1 MLKEVLV
8 VEGKMD
14 TVAIRRALEA
24 DTIETGGFT
33 LAPYTLRQ
41 IEAAYKKR
49 GIIILTDPDGA
60 GERIRRFLTERFPEA
75 GQAFIPK
82 IQATANNDVG
92 VEQAQPE
99 AILAALAK
107 VRHHDYRPQGEFT
120 HMDLFRYALNGS
132 PQAAARRDALG
143 AELGIGYGNAKR
155 FLERLNHYGVTR
167 EEFLA
172 ALAKLDNIGEWN
184 VEKPVIASPQ
194 VTQHIL
200 NRFKLRADK
209 KLGQNFLIDEQVV
222 RQIVAAAEL
231 SEADTVLEVGP
242 GIGTLTQGLAE
253 SKAQVVAVELD
264 TRLLPVLATTLE
276 GYDNVRVV
284 HGDILKVNIMEE
296 VGVPNFKVCANLPY
310 YITTPIIFALLE
322 KRLPMERLVAMVQ
335 KEVAER
341 MAAQPGGKDYGALS
355 VAIQYYTE
363 PEIAFIVPPT
373 SFIPA
378 PAVDSAVI
386 VCKRREKPPVEVCD
400 EALFFRVVKAAFS
413 LRRKM
418 LSNSLKNMGIKSEQV
433 AKWLELAGVDGKRRA
448 ETLSL
453 EDFAKLTNSFNE
465 AVK

>member
-1 MLKEVLV
+1 
-8 VEGKMD
+8 MD
-14 TVAIRRALEA
+14 
-24 DTIETGGFT
+24 
-33 LAPYTLRQ
+33 
-41 IEAAYKKR
+41 
-49 GIIILTDPDGA
+49 
-60 GERIRRFLTERFPEA
+60 
-75 GQAFIPK
+75 
-82 IQATANNDVG
+82 
-92 VEQAQPE
+92 
-99 AILAALAK
+99 
-107 VRHHDYRPQGEFT
+107 
-120 HMDLFRYALNGS
+120 
-132 PQAAARRDALG
+132 
-143 AELGIGYGNAKR
+143 
-155 FLERLNHYGVTR
+155 
-167 EEFLA
+167 
-172 ALAKLDNIGEWN
+172 
-184 VEKPVIASPQ
+184 KPIIASPQ

-209 KLGQNFLIDEQVV
+209 KLGQNFLIDENVV
-222 RQIVAAAEL
+222 HQIVAAAEL

-253 SKAQVVAVELD
+253 SKARVVAVELD
-264 TRLLPVLATTLE
+264 TRLLPVLATTLN

-296 VGVPNFKVCANLPY
+296 VGAPSFKVCANLPY

-341 MAAQPGGKDYGALS
+341 MAAQPGGKEYGALS

-363 PEIAFIVPPT
+363 PEIAFLVPPT

-378 PAVDSAVI
+378 PAVESAVI

-400 EALFFRVVKAAFS
+400 EGLFFRVVKAAFS

>member
-1 MLKEVLV
+1 M
-8 VEGKMD
+8 
-14 TVAIRRALEA
+14 
-24 DTIETGGFT
+24 
-33 LAPYTLRQ
+33 
-41 IEAAYKKR
+41 
-49 GIIILTDPDGA
+49 
-60 GERIRRFLTERFPEA
+60 
-75 GQAFIPK
+75 
-82 IQATANNDVG
+82 
-92 VEQAQPE
+92 
-99 AILAALAK
+99 
-107 VRHHDYRPQGEFT
+107 
-120 HMDLFRYALNGS
+120 
-132 PQAAARRDALG
+132 
-143 AELGIGYGNAKR
+143 
-155 FLERLNHYGVTR
+155 
-167 EEFLA
+167 
-172 ALAKLDNIGEWN
+172 
-184 VEKPVIASPQ
+184 EKPVIASPQ

-231 SEADTVLEVGP
+231 SEEDTVLEVGP

-264 TRLLPVLATTLE
+264 TRLLRVLATTLE

>member
-1 MLKEVLV
+1 
-8 VEGKMD
+8 MD
-14 TVAIRRALEA
+14 
-24 DTIETGGFT
+24 
-33 LAPYTLRQ
+33 
-41 IEAAYKKR
+41 
-49 GIIILTDPDGA
+49 
-60 GERIRRFLTERFPEA
+60 
-75 GQAFIPK
+75 
-82 IQATANNDVG
+82 
-92 VEQAQPE
+92 
-99 AILAALAK
+99 
-107 VRHHDYRPQGEFT
+107 
-120 HMDLFRYALNGS
+120 
-132 PQAAARRDALG
+132 
-143 AELGIGYGNAKR
+143 
-155 FLERLNHYGVTR
+155 
-167 EEFLA
+167 
-172 ALAKLDNIGEWN
+172 
-184 VEKPVIASPQ
+184 KPIIASPQ

-209 KLGQNFLIDEQVV
+209 KLGQNFLIDENVV
-222 RQIVAAAEL
+222 RQIVEAAEL

-253 SKAQVVAVELD
+253 SKAKVVAVELD

-296 VGVPNFKVCANLPY
+296 VGAPSFKVCANLPY

-341 MAAQPGGKDYGALS
+341 MAAQPGGKEYGALS

-363 PEIAFIVPPT
+363 PEIAFIVPPA

-400 EALFFRVVKAAFS
+400 EVLFFRVVKAAFS

-418 LSNSLKNMGIKSEQV
+418 LSNSLKNMGIKGEQV

>member
-1 MLKEVLV
+1 
-8 VEGKMD
+8 MD
-14 TVAIRRALEA
+14 
-24 DTIETGGFT
+24 
-33 LAPYTLRQ
+33 
-41 IEAAYKKR
+41 
-49 GIIILTDPDGA
+49 
-60 GERIRRFLTERFPEA
+60 
-75 GQAFIPK
+75 
-82 IQATANNDVG
+82 
-92 VEQAQPE
+92 
-99 AILAALAK
+99 
-107 VRHHDYRPQGEFT
+107 
-120 HMDLFRYALNGS
+120 
-132 PQAAARRDALG
+132 
-143 AELGIGYGNAKR
+143 
-155 FLERLNHYGVTR
+155 
-167 EEFLA
+167 
-172 ALAKLDNIGEWN
+172 
-184 VEKPVIASPQ
+184 KPIIASPQ

-209 KLGQNFLIDEQVV
+209 KLGQNFLIDENVV
-222 RQIVAAAEL
+222 HQIVAAAEL

-253 SKAQVVAVELD
+253 SKARVVAVELD
-264 TRLLPVLATTLE
+264 TRLLPVLATTLN

-296 VGVPNFKVCANLPY
+296 VGAPSFKVCANLPY

-341 MAAQPGGKDYGALS
+341 MAAQPGGKEYGALS

-363 PEIAFIVPPT
+363 PKIAFIVPPT

-400 EALFFRVVKAAFS
+400 EGLFFRVVKAAFS

-418 LSNSLKNMGIKSEQV
+418 LSNSLKNMGIKAEQV

>member
-1 MLKEVLV
+1 
-8 VEGKMD
+8 MD
-14 TVAIRRALEA
+14 
-24 DTIETGGFT
+24 
-33 LAPYTLRQ
+33 
-41 IEAAYKKR
+41 
-49 GIIILTDPDGA
+49 
-60 GERIRRFLTERFPEA
+60 
-75 GQAFIPK
+75 
-82 IQATANNDVG
+82 
-92 VEQAQPE
+92 
-99 AILAALAK
+99 
-107 VRHHDYRPQGEFT
+107 
-120 HMDLFRYALNGS
+120 
-132 PQAAARRDALG
+132 
-143 AELGIGYGNAKR
+143 
-155 FLERLNHYGVTR
+155 
-167 EEFLA
+167 
-172 ALAKLDNIGEWN
+172 
-184 VEKPVIASPQ
+184 KPIIASPQ
-194 VTQHIL
+194 ETQHIL
-200 NRFKLRADK
+200 NRFKPRADK
-209 KLGQNFLIDEQVV
+209 KLGQNFLIDENVV

-253 SKAQVVAVELD
+253 SKARVVAVELD
-264 TRLLPVLATTLE
+264 TRLLPVLATTLN

-296 VGVPNFKVCANLPY
+296 VGAPSFKVCANLPY

-341 MAAQPGGKDYGALS
+341 MAAQPGGKEYGALS

-386 VCKRREKPPVEVCD
+386 VCKRRSKPPVEVCD

-418 LSNSLKNMGIKSEQV
+418 LSNSLKNMGIKGEQV

>member
-1 MLKEVLV
+1 
-8 VEGKMD
+8 MD
-14 TVAIRRALEA
+14 
-24 DTIETGGFT
+24 
-33 LAPYTLRQ
+33 
-41 IEAAYKKR
+41 
-49 GIIILTDPDGA
+49 
-60 GERIRRFLTERFPEA
+60 
-75 GQAFIPK
+75 
-82 IQATANNDVG
+82 
-92 VEQAQPE
+92 
-99 AILAALAK
+99 
-107 VRHHDYRPQGEFT
+107 
-120 HMDLFRYALNGS
+120 
-132 PQAAARRDALG
+132 
-143 AELGIGYGNAKR
+143 
-155 FLERLNHYGVTR
+155 
-167 EEFLA
+167 
-172 ALAKLDNIGEWN
+172 
-184 VEKPVIASPQ
+184 KPIIASPQ

-209 KLGQNFLIDEQVV
+209 KLGQNFLIDENVV
-222 RQIVAAAEL
+222 HQIVAAAEL

-253 SKAQVVAVELD
+253 SKARVVAVELD
-264 TRLLPVLATTLE
+264 TRLLPVLATTLN

-296 VGVPNFKVCANLPY
+296 VGAPSFKVCANLPY

-341 MAAQPGGKDYGALS
+341 MAAQPGGKEYGALS

-363 PEIAFIVPPT
+363 PKIAFVVPPT

-400 EALFFRVVKAAFS
+400 EGLFFRVVKAAFS

>member
-1 MLKEVLV
+1 
-8 VEGKMD
+8 MD
-14 TVAIRRALEA
+14 
-24 DTIETGGFT
+24 
-33 LAPYTLRQ
+33 
-41 IEAAYKKR
+41 
-49 GIIILTDPDGA
+49 
-60 GERIRRFLTERFPEA
+60 
-75 GQAFIPK
+75 
-82 IQATANNDVG
+82 
-92 VEQAQPE
+92 
-99 AILAALAK
+99 
-107 VRHHDYRPQGEFT
+107 
-120 HMDLFRYALNGS
+120 
-132 PQAAARRDALG
+132 
-143 AELGIGYGNAKR
+143 
-155 FLERLNHYGVTR
+155 
-167 EEFLA
+167 
-172 ALAKLDNIGEWN
+172 
-184 VEKPVIASPQ
+184 KPIIASPQ

-209 KLGQNFLIDEQVV
+209 KLGQNFLIDENVV
-222 RQIVAAAEL
+222 HQIVAAAEL

-253 SKAQVVAVELD
+253 SKARVVAVELD
-264 TRLLPVLATTLE
+264 TRLLPVLATTLN

-296 VGVPNFKVCANLPY
+296 VGAPSFKVCANLPY

-341 MAAQPGGKDYGALS
+341 MAAQPGGKEYGALS

-363 PEIAFIVPPT
+363 PKIAFIVPPT

-400 EALFFRVVKAAFS
+400 EGLFFRVVKAAFS

-453 EDFAKLTNSFNE
+453 EDFAKLTNNFNE

>member
-1 MLKEVLV
+1 
-8 VEGKMD
+8 MD
-14 TVAIRRALEA
+14 
-24 DTIETGGFT
+24 
-33 LAPYTLRQ
+33 
-41 IEAAYKKR
+41 
-49 GIIILTDPDGA
+49 
-60 GERIRRFLTERFPEA
+60 
-75 GQAFIPK
+75 
-82 IQATANNDVG
+82 
-92 VEQAQPE
+92 
-99 AILAALAK
+99 
-107 VRHHDYRPQGEFT
+107 
-120 HMDLFRYALNGS
+120 
-132 PQAAARRDALG
+132 
-143 AELGIGYGNAKR
+143 
-155 FLERLNHYGVTR
+155 
-167 EEFLA
+167 
-172 ALAKLDNIGEWN
+172 
-184 VEKPVIASPQ
+184 KPIIASPQ

-209 KLGQNFLIDEQVV
+209 KLGQNFLIDENVV
-222 RQIVAAAEL
+222 RQIVEAAEL

-253 SKAQVVAVELD
+253 SKAKVVAVELD

-296 VGVPNFKVCANLPY
+296 VGAPEFKVCANLPY

-386 VCKRREKPPVEVCD
+386 VCKRRSKPPVEVCD

-418 LSNSLKNMGIKSEQV
+418 LSNSLKNMGIKGEQV

-465 AVK
+465 AIK

>member
-1 MLKEVLV
+1 
-8 VEGKMD
+8 MD
-14 TVAIRRALEA
+14 
-24 DTIETGGFT
+24 
-33 LAPYTLRQ
+33 
-41 IEAAYKKR
+41 
-49 GIIILTDPDGA
+49 
-60 GERIRRFLTERFPEA
+60 
-75 GQAFIPK
+75 
-82 IQATANNDVG
+82 
-92 VEQAQPE
+92 
-99 AILAALAK
+99 
-107 VRHHDYRPQGEFT
+107 
-120 HMDLFRYALNGS
+120 
-132 PQAAARRDALG
+132 
-143 AELGIGYGNAKR
+143 
-155 FLERLNHYGVTR
+155 
-167 EEFLA
+167 
-172 ALAKLDNIGEWN
+172 
-184 VEKPVIASPQ
+184 KPIIASPQ

-209 KLGQNFLIDEQVV
+209 KLGQNFLIDENVV
-222 RQIVAAAEL
+222 HQIVAAAEL

-253 SKAQVVAVELD
+253 SKARVVAVELD
-264 TRLLPVLATTLE
+264 TRLLPVLATTLN

-296 VGVPNFKVCANLPY
+296 VGAPSFKVCANLPY

-386 VCKRREKPPVEVCD
+386 VCKHREKPPVEVCD

>member
-1 MLKEVLV
+1 
-8 VEGKMD
+8 MD
-14 TVAIRRALEA
+14 
-24 DTIETGGFT
+24 
-33 LAPYTLRQ
+33 
-41 IEAAYKKR
+41 
-49 GIIILTDPDGA
+49 
-60 GERIRRFLTERFPEA
+60 
-75 GQAFIPK
+75 
-82 IQATANNDVG
+82 
-92 VEQAQPE
+92 
-99 AILAALAK
+99 
-107 VRHHDYRPQGEFT
+107 
-120 HMDLFRYALNGS
+120 
-132 PQAAARRDALG
+132 
-143 AELGIGYGNAKR
+143 
-155 FLERLNHYGVTR
+155 
-167 EEFLA
+167 
-172 ALAKLDNIGEWN
+172 
-184 VEKPVIASPQ
+184 KPIIASPQ

-209 KLGQNFLIDEQVV
+209 KLGRNFLIDENVV

-253 SKAQVVAVELD
+253 SKARVVAVELD
-264 TRLLPVLATTLE
+264 TRLLPVLATTLN

-296 VGVPNFKVCANLPY
+296 VGAPSFKVCANLPY

-341 MAAQPGGKDYGALS
+341 MAAQPGGKEYGALS

-363 PEIAFIVPPT
+363 PKIAFIVPPT

-400 EALFFRVVKAAFS
+400 EGLFFRVVKAAFS

-418 LSNSLKNMGIKSEQV
+418 LSNSLKNMGIKSERV

>member
-1 MLKEVLV
+1 M
-8 VEGKMD
+8 
-14 TVAIRRALEA
+14 
-24 DTIETGGFT
+24 
-33 LAPYTLRQ
+33 
-41 IEAAYKKR
+41 
-49 GIIILTDPDGA
+49 
-60 GERIRRFLTERFPEA
+60 
-75 GQAFIPK
+75 
-82 IQATANNDVG
+82 
-92 VEQAQPE
+92 
-99 AILAALAK
+99 
-107 VRHHDYRPQGEFT
+107 
-120 HMDLFRYALNGS
+120 
-132 PQAAARRDALG
+132 
-143 AELGIGYGNAKR
+143 
-155 FLERLNHYGVTR
+155 
-167 EEFLA
+167 
-172 ALAKLDNIGEWN
+172 
-184 VEKPVIASPQ
+184 EKPVIASPQ

>member
-1 MLKEVLV
+1 
-8 VEGKMD
+8 MD
-14 TVAIRRALEA
+14 
-24 DTIETGGFT
+24 
-33 LAPYTLRQ
+33 
-41 IEAAYKKR
+41 
-49 GIIILTDPDGA
+49 
-60 GERIRRFLTERFPEA
+60 
-75 GQAFIPK
+75 
-82 IQATANNDVG
+82 
-92 VEQAQPE
+92 
-99 AILAALAK
+99 
-107 VRHHDYRPQGEFT
+107 
-120 HMDLFRYALNGS
+120 
-132 PQAAARRDALG
+132 
-143 AELGIGYGNAKR
+143 
-155 FLERLNHYGVTR
+155 
-167 EEFLA
+167 
-172 ALAKLDNIGEWN
+172 
-184 VEKPVIASPQ
+184 KPIIASPQ

-209 KLGQNFLIDEQVV
+209 KLGQNFLIDENVV
-222 RQIVAAAEL
+222 HQIVAAAEL

-253 SKAQVVAVELD
+253 SKARVVAVELD
-264 TRLLPVLATTLE
+264 TRLLPVLATTLN

-296 VGVPNFKVCANLPY
+296 VGAPSFKVCANLPY

-341 MAAQPGGKDYGALS
+341 MAAQPGGKEYGALS

-363 PEIAFIVPPT
+363 PKIAFIVPPT

-400 EALFFRVVKAAFS
+400 EGLFFRVVKAAFS

-418 LSNSLKNMGIKSEQV
+418 LSNSLKNMSIKSEQV

>member
-1 MLKEVLV
+1 
-8 VEGKMD
+8 MD
-14 TVAIRRALEA
+14 
-24 DTIETGGFT
+24 
-33 LAPYTLRQ
+33 
-41 IEAAYKKR
+41 
-49 GIIILTDPDGA
+49 
-60 GERIRRFLTERFPEA
+60 
-75 GQAFIPK
+75 
-82 IQATANNDVG
+82 
-92 VEQAQPE
+92 
-99 AILAALAK
+99 
-107 VRHHDYRPQGEFT
+107 
-120 HMDLFRYALNGS
+120 
-132 PQAAARRDALG
+132 
-143 AELGIGYGNAKR
+143 
-155 FLERLNHYGVTR
+155 
-167 EEFLA
+167 
-172 ALAKLDNIGEWN
+172 
-184 VEKPVIASPQ
+184 KPIIASPQ

-209 KLGQNFLIDEQVV
+209 KLGQNFLIDENVV
-222 RQIVAAAEL
+222 HQIVAAAEL

-253 SKAQVVAVELD
+253 SKARVVAVELD
-264 TRLLPVLATTLE
+264 TRLLPVLATTLN

-296 VGVPNFKVCANLPY
+296 VGAPSFKVCANLPY

-341 MAAQPGGKDYGALS
+341 MAAQPGGKEYGALS

-363 PEIAFIVPPT
+363 PKIAFIVPPT

-400 EALFFRVVKAAFS
+400 EGLFFRVVKAAFS

-448 ETLSL
+448 ETSSL

>member
-1 MLKEVLV
+1 
-8 VEGKMD
+8 MD
-14 TVAIRRALEA
+14 
-24 DTIETGGFT
+24 
-33 LAPYTLRQ
+33 
-41 IEAAYKKR
+41 
-49 GIIILTDPDGA
+49 
-60 GERIRRFLTERFPEA
+60 
-75 GQAFIPK
+75 
-82 IQATANNDVG
+82 
-92 VEQAQPE
+92 
-99 AILAALAK
+99 
-107 VRHHDYRPQGEFT
+107 
-120 HMDLFRYALNGS
+120 
-132 PQAAARRDALG
+132 
-143 AELGIGYGNAKR
+143 
-155 FLERLNHYGVTR
+155 
-167 EEFLA
+167 
-172 ALAKLDNIGEWN
+172 
-184 VEKPVIASPQ
+184 KPIIASPQ

-284 HGDILKVNIMEE
+284 HGDILKVDIMEE

-418 LSNSLKNMGIKSEQV
+418 LSNSLKNMGIKAEQV